1 MNTTPLANRKHIAVF
16 GYMNSGKSSII
27 NVLTGQNVSI
37 VSSVPGTTTDP
48 VKKAMELTGYGPVVF
63 IDTAGLDD
71 SGDLGLMRIQKSK
84 DILKETDLAIY
95 VIDAEKDNAIS
106 DEMVKLFRHTS
117 TPYITVINKTDKA
130 AEEKLEELRQA
141 IPGAIEVSAL
151 KNTGID
157 NLRTKIAELLREDHE
172 EETLVGDLLPAGSKV
187 ILVVPID
194 SGAPKGRLIL
204 PQVQVIRD
212 CLDHGIKSY
221 VVRDTELASALEDM
235 PDADLVITDSQAFN
249 RVNSVV
255 PANIYLTSFSML
267 FAHLKGDFDEFIRGA
282 SMVDR
287 LKPDSRILIA
297 ESCTHNHTHEDIGR
311 VKIPRLLNKYTGYQL
326 EYDFCAG
333 RDFAKDV
340 TSYDLVIHCG
350 ACMVNKKAL
359 KSRIADC
366 VNQGIP
372 ITNYG
377 IILSKL
383 NGILDRTIEIFAQKK
398 TADVTVQDKD

>member
-141 IPGAIEVSAL
+141 IPGL
-151 KNTGID
+151 
-157 NLRTKIAELLREDHE
+157 
-172 EETLVGDLLPAGSKV
+172 
-187 ILVVPID
+187 
-194 SGAPKGRLIL
+194 
-204 PQVQVIRD
+204 
-212 CLDHGIKSY
+212 
-221 VVRDTELASALEDM
+221 
-235 PDADLVITDSQAFN
+235 
-249 RVNSVV
+249 
-255 PANIYLTSFSML
+255 
-267 FAHLKGDFDEFIRGA
+267 
-282 SMVDR
+282 
-287 LKPDSRILIA
+287 
-297 ESCTHNHTHEDIGR
+297 
-311 VKIPRLLNKYTGYQL
+311 
-326 EYDFCAG
+326 
-333 RDFAKDV
+333 
-340 TSYDLVIHCG
+340 
-350 ACMVNKKAL
+350 
-359 KSRIADC
+359 
-366 VNQGIP
+366 
-372 ITNYG
+372 
-377 IILSKL
+377 
-383 NGILDRTIEIFAQKK
+383 
-398 TADVTVQDKD
+398 

>member
-1 MNTTPLANRKHIAVF
+1 M
-16 GYMNSGKSSII
+16 
-27 NVLTGQNVSI
+27 
-37 VSSVPGTTTDP
+37 
-48 VKKAMELTGYGPVVF
+48 
-63 IDTAGLDD
+63 
-71 SGDLGLMRIQKSK
+71 
-84 DILKETDLAIY
+84 
-95 VIDAEKDNAIS
+95 
-106 DEMVKLFRHTS
+106 
-117 TPYITVINKTDKA
+117 
-130 AEEKLEELRQA
+130 
-141 IPGAIEVSAL
+141 
-151 KNTGID
+151 
-157 NLRTKIAELLREDHE
+157 REDHE

-383 NGILDRTIEIFAQKK
+383 NGILDRTINICTEKNCRCYCSR
-398 TADVTVQDKD
+398 